1 MISEERILSE
11 LEKKLSNIAYSKDEI
26 QIKLDKLETQ
36 IKNGDDA
43 VRVEVDQLFGKSYEA
58 MGQIIKNIQVISE
71 KTFKTN
77 IEVVMKEA

>member
-1 MISEERILSE
+1 VISEERILSE

>member
-1 MISEERILSE
+1 MISEERILPE